1 LQQVYAL
8 DKKNS
13 RYDMVRHKMDIALAS
28 DHFWWASAKPWWSLE
43 MIEDGAFRLLD
54 TLRFIPE
61 VTSEKLEKGRDYY
74 EHIITTAF
82 NWQRTGKIR
91 QMMQSQQGI
100 LRITFKDRTV
110 GRGGAE
116 EGVYYAFMSM
126 MKSLEKKAVDGGEYE
141 KAILWRDAIYK
152 LENKLD
158 IYDTINAIDL
168 LRVEIP
174 HNEVEETIERYKT
187 EYYKIR
193 GGQPEQR
200 GS

>member
-1 LQQVYAL
+1 
-8 DKKNS
+8 
-13 RYDMVRHKMDIALAS
+13 
-28 DHFWWASAKPWWSLE
+28 

-54 TLRFIPE
+54 ALRNIPD
-61 VTSEKLEKGRDYY
+61 VAKAKLEQGRDFY
-74 EHIITTAF
+74 EHIISTAF

-91 QMMQSQQGI
+91 QMMMEQRSV
-100 LRITFKDRTV
+100 LRIPFSDRTL

-116 EGVYYAFMSM
+116 EGVYWAFIDM
-126 MKSLEKKAVDGGEYE
+126 MKGLEKKASEKGEYE

-168 LRVEIP
+168 LRIEIP
-174 HNEVEETIERYKT
+174 HKEVEETIEKYKSK
-187 EYYKIR
+187 YYEIR

-200 GS
+200 GA

>member
-1 LQQVYAL
+1 
-8 DKKNS
+8 
-13 RYDMVRHKMDIALAS
+13 
-28 DHFWWASAKPWWSLE
+28 
-43 MIEDGAFRLLD
+43 MIEYGAYSLLD
-54 TLRFIPE
+54 TLKHIPE
-61 VTSEKLEKGRDYY
+61 VEKNIIEEGRDFY
-74 EHIITTAF
+74 EKIITTAF

-91 QMMQSQQGI
+91 AMMQSQKNI
-100 LRITFKDRTV
+100 LRIPFKDRTI
-110 GRGGAE
+110 GKGAGE
-116 EGVYYAFMSM
+116 EGVYFAFIDM
-126 MKSLEKKAVDGGEYE
+126 MKRLEKEAIEKHEYE

-174 HNEVEETIERYKT
+174 HKEIEDTIEKYKIK
-187 EYYKIR
+187 YYEIR

>member
-1 LQQVYAL
+1 M

-13 RYDMVRHKMDIALAS
+13 RYDTVRKKMDIALAS

-54 TLRFIPE
+54 TLRYIPNIDPFI
-61 VTSEKLEKGRDYY
+61 LEKGRDFY
-74 EHIITTAF
+74 EHIVTTAF

-100 LRITFKDRTV
+100 LRIPFKDRTICK
-110 GRGGAE
+110 GDAE
-116 EGVYYAFMSM
+116 KGVYFAFIDM
-126 MKSLEKKAVDGGEYE
+126 MKKLEKEALEKREYE
-141 KAILWRDAIYK
+141 KAILWRDAMYK

-168 LRVEIP
+168 LRIEIP
-174 HNEVEETIERYKT
+174 HKEVEEEIEKYK
-187 EYYKIR
+187 EKYYKIR